1 LGGYMPGEARGVIA
15 DTGQERRVHF
25 GQPWQTEEI

>member
-1 LGGYMPGEARGVIA
+1 MLGEARRMIA

-25 GQPWQTEEI
+25 RQPWQTEEI

>member
-1 LGGYMPGEARGVIA
+1 MLGEARRIIA
-15 DTGQERRVHF
+15 DTGQQRRVHF